1 VGFLK
6 KKKIV
11 QPDEV
16 ISSGAFQIARYGKN
30 IVWNS
35 NWTGDQHEKMLQNC
49 AERYSTVVKEID
61 DLVENI
67 VSAVQVLPPEQLLH
81 RAWTNLLI
89 SCQHIEVE
97 ADVGM
102 EDAHAMRMVD
112 YVQSIIAASPPD
124 LEQHDEVSE
133 EDWQYLS
140 AQVEELFRKINFEYH
155 ICATAKRKLSGDD
168 FDDAMEEFLF
178 KSQMHWCNVRG
189 DNYQVHQIQ
198 SLADLLIPQSDII
211 ESAFGISSE
220 DLITELGK
228 IWHSQIFGL
237 QEAMESINRLREEVL
252 DDVQALLTEGAS
264 AEGKSFPELMQSSF
278 ERLGCKDEFESGLG
292 CVIGMNLFDVGRL
305 TNLPTVFLEEFSWMP
320 GQDQE
325 FLASGEF
332 RGWPL
337 RIWPTF
343 KRPFIKLGGR
353 YFCFDTH
360 SLFDNFFRQIEK
372 KVYLLSEAEK
382 QAWIARRKTVSEALP
397 IQYFQR
403 LLPGATVYQEVYY
416 QSQATPGGSKNWC
429 EADCLVMFDDHLFV
443 IEVKAGAF
451 TYTSPATDLPAY
463 ISSLKALVQSP
474 VQQGQRF
481 VKYLQG
487 SEEVPIFDTKH
498 REIAKLRKG
507 KLRVV
512 TICAVTLDPF
522 TEIAAQAQHLHK
534 IGVSIGPN
542 PIWALSLSDLRV
554 YADIFQ
560 GPLEFL
566 HFVEQRMRAAIS
578 NRLELDDELDHLG
591 LYLEHNNYSM
601 HAEDSAKDKMD
612 KLRYHGYRSEV
623 DRYFANKLI
632 GEATPVLPVQKMPP
646 RLREVLSF
654 LNSSSLPGRSNIAS
668 YLLDLAGDWRE
679 KLFGWIETELNEL
692 PGRGRCL
699 PPSTHGDVML
709 TIFVS
714 ISGVV
719 SHDRASALDHVRTVM
734 ISTGDSDRY
743 LLELTYC
750 ENSTLIK
757 LDWSV
762 VSLEGLSFAEIAR
775 LKQAGENLK
784 EKRITNA
791 IRSSGKIG
799 RNKLCPCGSGK
810 KFKRC
815 CGINK

>member
-1 VGFLK
+1 MK

-11 QPDEV
+11 RPDEV
-16 ISSGAFQIARYGKN
+16 ISVGAIEVARYGKN
-30 IVWNS
+30 IVWHS
-35 NWTGDQHEKMLQNC
+35 NWAKGQHEKIQQNW

-61 DLVENI
+61 ELVDSI
-67 VSAVQVLPPEQLLH
+67 VSAVQRLPPEQLLH

-89 SCQHIEVE
+89 SSQHIEVE

-112 YVQSIIAASPPD
+112 YVQSIIAASPPN
-124 LEQHDEVSE
+124 LEQQDEVSE

-140 AQVEELFRKINFEYH
+140 VQVQELFRKINFEYH
-155 ICATAKRKLSGDD
+155 ICATAKRKLSDDD

-189 DNYQVHQIQ
+189 DYYQVHQVQ

-211 ESAFGISSE
+211 HRAFGVSGE
-220 DLITELGK
+220 NLIAELEK
-228 IWHSQIFGL
+228 IWHSLTFGV
-237 QEAMESINRLREEVL
+237 QEAMETLDRLRLEVM
-252 DDVQALLTEGAS
+252 DDVQILLEDKAL
-264 AEGKSFPELMQSSF
+264 AEGKSFPELMQISL
-278 ERLGCKDEFESGLG
+278 ERLGCKDEFENSLG
-292 CVIGMNLFDVGRL
+292 SAFGMNLFDVGRL
-305 TNLPTVFLEEFSWMP
+305 TNLPIAFLEEFSWMP

-325 FLASGEF
+325 FLAAGEF

-343 KRPFIKLGGR
+343 KRPFIKLSGR
-353 YFCFDTH
+353 YYCFDIH

-372 KVYLLSEAEK
+372 KIYLQSEAEK
-382 QAWIARRKTVSEALP
+382 QAWIAGRKTVSEALP
-397 IQYFQR
+397 IQYFER
-403 LLPGATVYQEVYY
+403 LLPGATVYPEVYY
-416 QSQATPGGSKNWC
+416 QSQAISGGSKKWC

-474 VQQGQRF
+474 VEQGQRF
-481 VKYLQG
+481 VKYLQS
-487 SEEVPIFDTKH
+487 SEEVPIFDVKH
-498 REIAKLRKG
+498 REIAKLRKRA
-507 KLRVV
+507 LRVI
-512 TICAVTLDPF
+512 TICAVTLDSF

-534 IGVSIGPN
+534 IGVKVNGD
-542 PIWALSLSDLRV
+542 PIWPLSLSDLRV

-566 HFVEQRMRAAIS
+566 HFVEQRMQAAIS
-578 NRLELDDELDHLG
+578 NRLEQDDELDHLG

-601 HAEDSAKDKMD
+601 HAEDSSKDKLD

-623 DRYFANKLI
+623 DRYFAKKLI

-646 RLREVLSF
+646 RLREVLTF
-654 LNSSSLPGRSNIAS
+654 LNSSSIPGRSNIAS
-668 YLLDLAGDWRE
+668 CLLDLAGDWRE
-679 KLFGWIETELNEL
+679 QLFGWIETELNEL
-692 PGRGRCL
+692 PSRGRCL
-699 PPSTHGDVML
+699 PVSTHGDVRL

-714 ISGVV
+714 MSGVV
-719 SHDRASALDHVRTVM
+719 PHDRANALDHVRTVM
-734 ISTGDSDRY
+734 ISTGDSDRSM
-743 LLELTYC
+743 LELAYG
-750 ENSTLIK
+750 EGGALIK
-757 LDWSV
+757 LDWSI
-762 VSLEGLSFAEIAR
+762 VSLEGLSATEIDR
-775 LKQAGENLK
+775 LKQAGEKLK

-791 IRSSGKIG
+791 VQSSGKIG
-799 RNKLCPCGSGK
+799 RNQLCPCGSGK

-815 CGINK
+815 CDPNK

>member
-1 VGFLK
+1 VK

-11 QPDEV
+11 KPDEV
-16 ISSGAFQIARYGKN
+16 ISLGAIEVARYGKN
-30 IVWNS
+30 IVWSS
-35 NWTGDQHEKMLQNC
+35 NWTKEQYEKVQKNW
-49 AERYSTVVKEID
+49 AEQYSIVVKEID
-61 DLVENI
+61 ELVDSI
-67 VSAVQVLPPEQLLH
+67 VSAVQKLPPEQLLH

-89 SCQHIEVE
+89 SSQHIEVE

-112 YVQSIIAASPPD
+112 YVQSIITASPPN
-124 LEQHDEVSE
+124 LEQQDEVFE

-140 AQVEELFRKINFEYH
+140 TQVQELFRKINSEYH

-178 KSQMHWCNVRG
+178 KSQIHWCNVRG
-189 DNYQVHQIQ
+189 DNYQVHQVQ

-211 ESAFGISSE
+211 QRVFGISGE
-220 DLITELGK
+220 DLIAELEK
-228 IWHSQIFGL
+228 IWHSLTFGF
-237 QEAMESINRLREEVL
+237 QEAMESFSRLHLEVM
-252 DDVQALLTEGAS
+252 DDVQALLEDGVS
-264 AEGKSFPELMQSSF
+264 AKGKSVPELIQISL
-278 ERLGCKDEFESGLG
+278 ERLDCKDEFEKSCGSAF
-292 CVIGMNLFDVGRL
+292 GMNLFDVGRL

-325 FLASGEF
+325 FLAAGEF

-343 KRPFIKLGGR
+343 KRPFIKLSGR
-353 YFCFDTH
+353 YYCFDIH

-372 KVYLLSEAEK
+372 KIYLRSEAEK
-382 QAWIARRKTVSEALP
+382 QTWIAGRKTVSEALP
-397 IQYFQR
+397 IQYFKK

-416 QSQATPGGSKNWC
+416 QSQATPSGSKNWC
-429 EADCLVMFDDHLFV
+429 EADCLIIFDDHLFV

-481 VKYLQG
+481 MKYLQD
-487 SEEVPIFDTKH
+487 SEEVSIFDAKH

-507 KLRVV
+507 KLRVI

-522 TEIAAQAQHLHK
+522 TEIAAQAHHLHK
-534 IGVSIGPN
+534 IGVPIGKD

-601 HAEDSAKDKMD
+601 HAEDSSKDKLD
-612 KLRYHGYRSEV
+612 KLHYHGYRSEV
-623 DRYFANKLI
+623 DRYFAKKLI
-632 GEATPVLPVQKMPP
+632 GESAPVLPVQKMPH
-646 RLREVLSF
+646 RLREILTF
-654 LNSSSLPGRSNIAS
+654 LNASSLPGRSNIAS

-679 KLFGWIETELNEL
+679 KLFGWIEIELNEL
-692 PGRGRCL
+692 PSRGRCL
-699 PPSTHGDVML
+699 PVSTHGDFRL

-714 ISGVV
+714 VAGVV
-719 SHDRASALDHVRTVM
+719 PHDRANALDHVRTVM
-734 ISTGDSDRY
+734 ISTGDSDRTM
-743 LLELTYC
+743 LELSY
-750 ENSTLIK
+750 NKDSSLIE

-762 VSLEGLSFAEIAR
+762 VSLEGLPGTEIAR
-775 LKQAGENLK
+775 LKQAGEKLK
-784 EKRITNA
+784 EKRLTNA
-791 IRSSGKIG
+791 VQSSGKIG
-799 RNKLCPCGSGK
+799 RNALCPCGSGK

-815 CGINK
+815 CDHNK